1 MFVELVKEQNQS
13 QALLLQLAE
22 VVEVQVSKLLD
33 KDLSRFSKSVEIV
46 TAQVKLSVIL
56 A

>member
-1 MFVELVKEQNQS
+1 MFVELVKERNQS
-13 QALLLQLAE
+13 QALLLPLVE

-33 KDLSRFSKSVEIV
+33 KDLSRFSKFVEIV
-46 TAQVKLSVIL
+46 MVQVKLSVIL